1 MKRQRT
7 NAVITLPNSVSWSIV
22 VFISTMCF
30 LSCAC
35 RNKASLPSV
44 EQTSSTAKTNQEGST
59 ANTFAP
65 KELVENTYASVLAAV
80 KAKEGYSLFGEFL
93 ERGKYHNAFM
103 RLDILQYQFIIP
115 SDQAIKKLD
124 NATFTQLIYPDMASQ
139 ANVEFLHRHLAFGAQ
154 AAGASRTYRT
164 MVNKTVNL
172 EDNNK
177 TLKVDGKRFAVV
189 DKTAVSASVNLI
201 FIDDLIE
208 Q

>member
-1 MKRQRT
+1 M
-7 NAVITLPNSVSWSIV
+7 
-22 VFISTMCF
+22 
-30 LSCAC
+30 
-35 RNKASLPSV
+35 PSV
-44 EQTSSTAKTNQEGST
+44 DQTSGTSKTNQEASA
-59 ANTFAP
+59 ANTYAP
-65 KELVENTYASVLAAV
+65 KELVENTYASVLSAV
-80 KAKEGYSLFGEFL
+80 KAKEGFSLFAEFL

-124 NATFTQLIYPDMASQ
+124 NATFTQLIYPDMATQ

-154 AAGASRTYRT
+154 AAGASGTYRT
-164 MVNKTVNL
+164 MANKTVNL

-177 TLKVDGKRFAVV
+177 TFKVDGKRFAIL
-189 DKTAVSASVNLI
+189 DKTAVSSSVNLI